1 MILRMSDDRAE
12 TASRISITRPAEDPI
27 RRFMADRCVTIKASS
42 ENNAQSERR
51 TRIRDFSIAESLTKH
66 QIGNKWLF
74 GMGCVDDRII
84 GNSGASAHDPNGHA
98 EARTGVVNLRQ
109 IWASNVASA
118 FVV

>member
-1 MILRMSDDRAE
+1 MVIWNGL
-12 TASRISITRPAEDPI
+12 
-27 RRFMADRCVTIKASS
+27 
-42 ENNAQSERR
+42 
-51 TRIRDFSIAESLTKH
+51 
-66 QIGNKWLF
+66 
-74 GMGCVDDRII
+74 CVDDRII